1 MSGSR
6 DGGNN
11 GSDICPWSP
20 AVPADK
26 IIAVFDVRTS
36 PMIGEPAVVLTG

>member
-1 MSGSR
+1 MRGSR
-6 DGGNN
+6 AGGNN

-26 IIAVFDVRTS
+26 IIAIFDVRAS
-36 PMIGEPAVVLTG
+36 PMIGELAVVLTG